1 MAQTSLFSNLSTG
14 NSQFKV
20 PVRGWGSALAILA
33 ELAEKFS
40 SDVGVQKKH

>member
-14 NSQFKV
+14 NSQFKA